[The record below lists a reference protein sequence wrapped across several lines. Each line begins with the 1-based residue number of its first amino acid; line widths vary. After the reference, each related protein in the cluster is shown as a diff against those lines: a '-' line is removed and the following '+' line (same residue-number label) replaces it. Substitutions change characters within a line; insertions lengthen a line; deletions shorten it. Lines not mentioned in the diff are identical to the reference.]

1 MFRTVNDFLE
11 DWKYESESTLKIFN
25 SLTDETLN
33 QEVTPEGRSIKDLA
47 WHITMS
53 NGEMIKRTGLGLES
67 FDENAEVPIK
77 LSEITSEYDRLSKM
91 ISELVKNKWND
102 NNLTDEVDM
111 YGEMWKKGKVLSV
124 IIKHQ
129 IHHRAQITILMR
141 QANLKVPGI
150 YGPSKEEWAAYG
162 LPPQK

>member
-1 MFRTVNDFLE
+1 
-11 DWKYESESTLKIFN
+11 
-25 SLTDETLN
+25 
-33 QEVTPEGRSIKDLA
+33 
-47 WHITMS
+47 
-53 NGEMIKRTGLGLES
+53 MIKRTGLGLES